1 MLLGAFVE
9 GSTSGTA
16 GQRVMASL
24 PCTARTLFMATA
36 PDKTRNTAVT
46 NQLRDFFFGVR
57 LGRPARKN
65 SRASIASLRDEFL
78 EQSAATYATLM
89 ST

>member
-1 MLLGAFVE
+1 VLLGAFVE

-36 PDKTRNTAVT
+36 PDKTRNTAAT
-46 NQLRDFFFGVR
+46 N
-57 LGRPARKN
+57 
-65 SRASIASLRDEFL
+65 
-78 EQSAATYATLM
+78 
-89 ST
+89 